1 MMTRGK
7 GFVTAVILPSNPE
20 EYPLKILRLPSGQL
34 MMLSAD
40 GLNRIPKSVILEVKE
55 PDGTLESPSA

>member
-1 MMTRGK
+1 MMTRGS

-40 GLNRIPKSVILEVKE
+40 GTDTIPQSVILAAKGT
-55 PDGTLESPSA
+55 DGTRE

>member
-20 EYPLKILRLPSGQL
+20 EYPLKILRLASGQL